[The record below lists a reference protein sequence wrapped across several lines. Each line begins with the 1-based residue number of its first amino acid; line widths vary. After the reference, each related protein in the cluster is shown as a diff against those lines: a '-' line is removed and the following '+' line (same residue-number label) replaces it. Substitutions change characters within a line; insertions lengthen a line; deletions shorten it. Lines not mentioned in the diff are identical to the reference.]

1 MSDKKAVSKR
11 GGIIVKKVIIYFSLM
26 LLLMGCTLETVDVG
40 KGNDKSTE
48 QEVIVE
54 TVFEPRTVSASY
66 INVEAER
73 LNVRSDADIESTQVG
88 AVYKNDKFQVID
100 EKEDS
105 QKRLWYLVEFEPNKQ
120 GYVAGWFCAQ
130 TEITI
135 RVEENSTQ
143 IVDIE
148 VMPIP
153 QYIDNPFKPNEIN
166 VGDQIVG
173 MLVKEISQID
183 NLNKIVFDGE
193 VELTGTFYHETS
205 RLSFGTVVRFVPDEA
220 SSVLLP
226 RMGNDISGVLFI
238 LNDYSEVANKFGEV
252 GTQGFATMKIKDYTI
267 GYGVEDAYNQATL
280 VSVTIE

>member
-1 MSDKKAVSKR
+1 
-11 GGIIVKKVIIYFSLM
+11 VKKVIIVMGLM
-26 LLLMGCTLETVDVG
+26 VLLAGCTLESVEIKDEKDEEAQQETV
-40 KGNDKSTE
+40 
-48 QEVIVE
+48 VE
-54 TVFEPRTVSASY
+54 PVFEPRTVSASY
-66 INVEAER
+66 INVEAQR
-73 LNVRSDADIESTQVG
+73 LNVRSDADVESSQVG
-88 AVYKNDKFQVID
+88 AVYENDKFQVID
-100 EKEDS
+100 QKEDS
-105 QKRLWYLVEFEPNKQ
+105 QKRIWYLIEYEPNKE

-135 RVEENSTQ
+135 RVEEDTTE

-153 QYIDNPFKPNEIN
+153 KYIDNPFKPNDIK

-183 NLNKIVFDGE
+183 DLSKIVFNGE

-226 RMGNDISGVLFI
+226 RMSNDIDDVWFI
-238 LNDYSEVANKFGEV
+238 FSDYNQVANKFGEV
-252 GTQGFATMKIKDYTI
+252 GTQGFATVKIKDYTI
-267 GYGVEDAYNQATL
+267 SYGVADAYNQAAL